1 MEKRIQSFV
10 STTTKMLG
18 PEDDSG
24 EVKEDLAELE
34 KKWSTF
40 QMQVGQAK
48 KSIELSI
55 VFFKLVDEVSPILIK
70 LMLPVTKITLRVF
83 VLIFMTS

>member
-1 MEKRIQSFV
+1 MLEKRIQTFM
-10 STTTKMLG
+10 STTIRMLG

-24 EVKEDLAELE
+24 EVQEDLAELE

-40 QMQVGQAK
+40 QMQVGDSQ

-55 VFFKLVDEVSPILIK
+55 VFYRLVEEVCYYNCCE
-70 LMLPVTKITLRVF
+70 
-83 VLIFMTS
+83 VL

>member
-1 MEKRIQSFV
+1 MLEKRIQTFMV
-10 STTTKMLG
+10 TTTTMLG

-24 EVKEDLAELE
+24 EVQEELGELE

-40 QMQVGQAK
+40 QMQVGQSR

-55 VFFKLVDEVSPILIK
+55 VFYKLVEEVS
-70 LMLPVTKITLRVF
+70 TDTLGC
-83 VLIFMTS
+83 IFLFSFKFS

>member
-1 MEKRIQSFV
+1 
-10 STTTKMLG
+10 MLG

-24 EVKEDLAELE
+24 EVQEELGELE

-40 QMQVGQAK
+40 QMQVGQSR

-55 VFFKLVDEVSPILIK
+55 VFYKLVEEVS
-70 LMLPVTKITLRVF
+70 TDT
-83 VLIFMTS
+83 

>member
-1 MEKRIQSFV
+1 
-10 STTTKMLG
+10 MLG

-55 VFFKLVDEVSPILIK
+55 VFFKLVDEVSS
-70 LMLPVTKITLRVF
+70 
-83 VLIFMTS
+83 VLISSIINLKEFSCILNNKKKR

>member
-1 MEKRIQSFV
+1 MLEKRIQSFV
-10 STTTKMLG
+10 STTTKMLS

-24 EVKEDLAELE
+24 EVQADLAELE

-48 KSIELSI
+48 NSIELSI
-55 VFFKLVDEVSPILIK
+55 VFYKLVDEVSPAALCLATLLLPL
-70 LMLPVTKITLRVF
+70 LMQHIQ
-83 VLIFMTS
+83 